1 MDYIWKKPL
10 TLLEGG
16 GCHGDLPG
24 GVCASREEWKSF
36 VKHSTADMRRC
47 AQKKQVVLAHSLRV
61 SSLQPGEP
69 MALGLWRALLS
80 DNGGEHVV

>member
-47 AQKKQVVLAHSLRV
+47 AQKKKT
-61 SSLQPGEP
+61 GC
-69 MALGLWRALLS
+69 LGSQFEGVQFAAR
-80 DNGGEHVV
+80 